1 MPENLIQVIIPIIGI
16 ITAIISAT
24 FSYYFTKRN
33 QLEANERKLKEKY
46 YLAYIKAVS
55 DVVIIDNKKAA
66 RNNLADAQNQLLLT
80 GSSEVVNNLMK
91 FHDYIKPSGQ
101 EEHGFS
107 SMDHDKLLTELIKSM
122 RKDLY
127 KNKNCNI
134 EYPMIHLTGKN

>member
-1 MPENLIQVIIPIIGI
+1 MVENLIQVVIPIIGI
-16 ITAIISAT
+16 VTAIISAAV
-24 FSYYFTKRN
+24 SYYFTKRD
-33 QLEANERKLKEKY
+33 QLEANERRLKEKY

-55 DVVIIDNKKAA
+55 DIVILDDKEMA
-66 RNNLADAQNQLLLT
+66 RNNLADAQNQLLLV

-107 SMDHDKLLTELIKSM
+107 SVEHDKLLTELMKAM

-127 KNKNCNI
+127 KKKNSNI
-134 EYPMIHLTGKN
+134 NYPTIHLTGKS

>member
-1 MPENLIQVIIPIIGI
+1 MVENLIQVVIPIIGI
-16 ITAIISAT
+16 ITAIISAAV
-24 FSYYFTKRN
+24 SYYFTKRD

-55 DVVIIDNKKAA
+55 DIVILDDKEMAKNS
-66 RNNLADAQNQLLLT
+66 LADAQNQLLLV

-101 EEHGFS
+101 KEHGFS
-107 SMDHDKLLTELIKSM
+107 SVVHDKLLTELIKAM

-127 KNKNCNI
+127 KKKNSNI
-134 EYPMIHLTGKN
+134 NYPTIHLTGKS

>member
-91 FHDYIKPSGQ
+91 NMVFLVWI
-101 EEHGFS
+101 
-107 SMDHDKLLTELIKSM
+107 
-122 RKDLY
+122 
-127 KNKNCNI
+127 
-134 EYPMIHLTGKN
+134 MISF

>member
-16 ITAIISAT
+16 ITAII
-24 FSYYFTKRN
+24 SYYFTKRN

-134 EYPMIHLTGKN
+134 DYPMIHLTGKN

>member
-1 MPENLIQVIIPIIGI
+1 MKIKIVTVG
-16 ITAIISAT
+16 
-24 FSYYFTKRN
+24 
-33 QLEANERKLKEKY
+33 KLKEKY

-134 EYPMIHLTGKN
+134 DYPMIHLTGKN